1 MHKKKTFKYTAA
13 TAFLLMGL
21 GWSLSGDTIDS
32 AFGKPKIKINTTN
45 CKKILDTTYC
55 TLLLL
60 LLAAFYGK

>member
-1 MHKKKTFKYTAA
+1 MTFTYTAA
-13 TAFLLMGL
+13 TAHNLMGL

-32 AFGKPKIKINTTN
+32 GCGKPKIRINTAD

-60 LLAAFYGK
+60 ILAAFYGK